1 MSKQII
7 IEISNEQAAIISK
20 YLGEQ
25 FESDL
30 AEETF
35 SGFSIILSSA
45 LGISWLDLELDDIK
59 KISIGD
65 VNWKIE

>member
-1 MSKQII
+1 MPKQLI
-7 IEISNEQAAIISK
+7 IELSNEQAELISK
-20 YLGEQ
+20 YLGRQ

-35 SGFSIILSSA
+35 SGYSIILSSA
-45 LGISWLDLELDDIK
+45 LGISWLDLEFDDSK

-65 VNWKIE
+65 VYWKID